1 MAEGSIVALIANR
14 PSTRFW
20 LNPILDSRMKDNTDR
35 IYRLWC
41 RHNGYTQADVASKV
55 LGLHPTSLKSSTKKE
70 IHIQS
75 IINVLASK
83 GVETDFFFKCKK
95 CGYLN
100 PNDRTEEEADAGPY
114 LCEGCGEIVVHEF

>member
-20 LNPILDSRMKDNTDR
+20 LNPIIDSRMEDNANR
-35 IYRLWC
+35 IFRLWC
-41 RHNGYTQADVASKV
+41 KKNKLTLRKVASEV
-55 LGLHPTSLKSSTKKE
+55 LGLAPSSLHASTKKE

-75 IINVLASK
+75 IINVLASE

-100 PNDRTEEEADAGPY
+100 PNDRTEEECDAGPY
-114 LCEGCGEIVVHEF
+114 LCEGCGEVVVNDY